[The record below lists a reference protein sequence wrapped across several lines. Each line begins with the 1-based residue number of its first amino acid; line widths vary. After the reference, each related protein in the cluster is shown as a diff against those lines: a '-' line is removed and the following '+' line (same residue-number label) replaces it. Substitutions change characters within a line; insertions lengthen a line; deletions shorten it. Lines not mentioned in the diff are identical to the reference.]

1 MEIEPS
7 ASCTPSNSFFSIPFP
22 SSRPILKAS
31 LDCPCSPPVEASVL
45 FDSGASASFID
56 FKFACRNRLQ
66 LSPLTHPIQC
76 RGFDG
81 TLAKSGNI
89 HTYWRGRIHFPLKAQ
104 PSQFSPV
111 FLFVTNLASANIILC
126 FPWLSKNHTFVGGS
140 PRALLVPKSLGL
152 SEISVQDL
160 PPEIMQFS
168 DVFVTNSL
176 SCRPPH

>member
-1 MEIEPS
+1 
-7 ASCTPSNSFFSIPFP
+7 
-22 SSRPILKAS
+22 
-31 LDCPCSPPVEASVL
+31 VL

-56 FKFACRNRLQ
+56 FKFARRNHLQ
-66 LSPLTHPIQC
+66 LSSLTHPIQC

-89 HTYWRGRIHFPLKAQ
+89 HTCWRGYIRLPVKSYN
-104 PSQFSPV
+104 SQTSPV
-111 FLFVTNLASANIILC
+111 FLLVTNLASADIILG
-126 FPWLSKNHTFVGGS
+126 FPWLSKNHAFVGGS
-140 PRALLVPKSLGL
+140 PKSLLVSKPLNL

-176 SCRPPH
+176 SCLPPH